1 MFHSYGRLI
10 FHKLPVKMRKLD
22 NRGEFENRT
31 LVMSHDSCDISED
44 QKVNHMTRFGVFE
57 MNTKNDEFS
66 KNFSSEIKFL

>member
-1 MFHSYGRLI
+1 
-10 FHKLPVKMRKLD
+10 MRKLD

-44 QKVNHMTRFGVFE
+44 QKENHMTRFGVFE

-66 KNFSSEIKFL
+66 KNFFFRN